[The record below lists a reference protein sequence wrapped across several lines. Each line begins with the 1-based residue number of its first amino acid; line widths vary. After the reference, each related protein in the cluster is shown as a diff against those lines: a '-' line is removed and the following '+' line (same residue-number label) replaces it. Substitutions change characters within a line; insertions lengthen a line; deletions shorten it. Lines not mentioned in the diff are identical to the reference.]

1 MKSLPTSLPDDTL
14 EDGTAGKNDPT
25 WLRQAVEREA
35 EFSDAR
41 IKLTGKLLR
50 NVFALLLVACA
61 LYSGHGYSHGHVD
74 TGPLMG
80 CLLLPPL
87 MEYNRRWPHDRRL
100 RQGCVVMMTAYLH
113 LRLWP
118 GHLLI
123 SEWWPVPPTVKEG
136 YPLPYSL
143 LAPSVVLMVGSSL
156 GLRIVPD
163 LLVWAISVSLAG
175 PRVLCVWITDDDC

>member
-1 MKSLPTSLPDDTL
+1 MSLPTSLPDDTL
-14 EDGTAGKNDPT
+14 EADATGQSDPT

-80 CLLLPPL
+80 CFLLPPL

-100 RQGCVVMMTAYLH
+100 RQGCVVMSAIYLH

-118 GHLLI
+118 WHLLI
-123 SEWWPVPPTVKEG
+123 AEGWPVPPTVKEG
-136 YPLPYSL
+136 YVST
-143 LAPSVVLMVGSSL
+143 AVRSSCPKRALDGRLIPWAAHRARPPRL
-156 GLRIVPD
+156 GDSHVIGRPT
-163 LLVWAISVSLAG
+163 
-175 PRVLCVWITDDDC
+175 CVEWDN